1 MKVLLISHNPI
12 STSNNMGKT
21 FLSLFSSFKVDEM
34 SQFYV
39 HPSFPD
45 VAKCT
50 SYYRL
55 TDKNILKGIL
65 RFSARGQI
73 IDCKDIELNEEANNT
88 VDTVKSVS
96 KKSPFRYLLRDMA
109 WGISRWYTK
118 RLKSWIDSQKP
129 DVIFLAPGYAKFI
142 YDIALKISKT
152 YKLPIVTYICD
163 DFYFVNDKG
172 ALIARL
178 QVGLLKRKIS
188 QLMNS
193 VNGIISIC
201 DEIKDNY
208 EKKFGVRCMTLMTG
222 SGFNVDDAE
231 KYFDK
236 KIHNK
241 NALVY
246 LGNVRCNRY
255 KSLIQ
260 IGHALEQINNQ
271 DNTDFKLKIYTSEK
285 AESILNCLSEVKTI
299 ELCGYVSGE
308 KFLQTLCSAEVL
320 VHTES
325 FDESMIDLVKHSIS
339 TKIADSLA
347 SGRKFFAYGP
357 QNIASINYLKNNEI
371 AYVAT
376 SENEL
381 KDVLYRCLT
390 ESGEQIID
398 RAKTFARIHHDSERN
413 SIILH
418 DELQKVIEQKA
429 E

>member
-1 MKVLLISHNPI
+1 
-12 STSNNMGKT
+12 MGKT

-73 IDCKDIELNEEANNT
+73 IDCKDIELNEETNNT

-96 KKSPFRYLLRDMA
+96 KKSPFRYLLRDMV

-129 DVIFLAPGYAKFI
+129 DIIFLAPGYAKFI
-142 YDIALKISKT
+142 YNIALKISKS

-163 DFYFVNDKG
+163 DYYFVQNNGSILKR
-172 ALIARL
+172 I
-178 QVGLLKRKIS
+178 QVSLLKRKIEK
-188 QLMNS
+188 LMKRTS
-193 VNGIISIC
+193 EIISIC
-201 DEIKDNY
+201 DEIKNNY
-208 EKKFGVRCMTLMTG
+208 ESKFNVPCTTLMTG
-222 SGFNVDDAE
+222 SSFKADSASKYYIEE
-231 KYFDK
+231 KHD
-236 KIHNK
+236 K
-241 NALVY
+241 NAFVY
-246 LGNVRCNRY
+246 LGNIRCNRY
-255 KSLIQ
+255 KSLIE
-260 IGHALEQINNQ
+260 IGQALETINNKK
-271 DNTDFKLKIYTSEK
+271 NSGYKLKIYTSEK
-285 AESILNCLSEVKTI
+285 DEKILSQLKSVSTI
-299 ELCGYVSGE
+299 ELCGYVSGDE
-308 KFLQTLCSAEVL
+308 FLQTLCSAEVL

-325 FDESMIDLVKHSIS
+325 FDESMIDVVKHSIS

-413 SIILH
+413 SILLH